1 MLIAEVGPG
10 RGLVITYVAPVVAV
24 TLGVTVL
31 GERPGAGAVAGLL
44 LDPRRLVAVDRR
56 APAAAA
62 WPPSSPAVRARR
74 AERRRGTAFAPDE
87 RPVGVDVVLDNRR
100 RLEELHRER
109 TLAQMTPLAGEP
121 AYMAD
126 LEDEIL
132 ATEAAY
138 VAGAITEIASL
149 RARLGGR
156 QWG

>member
-1 MLIAEVGPG
+1 MA
-10 RGLVITYVAPVVAV
+10 
-24 TLGVTVL
+24 LGVTVL

-44 LDPRRLVAVDRR
+44 LILAGSWLSTDGRLPPPPGGRRHPPAR
-56 APAAAA
+56 AP
-62 WPPSSPAVRARR
+62 RGTG
-74 AERRRGTAFAPDE
+74 RGTAFAPDE
-87 RPVGVDVVLDNRR
+87 RPVCVDVVLDNRR

>member
-1 MLIAEVGPG
+1 M
-10 RGLVITYVAPVVAV
+10 
-24 TLGVTVL
+24 
-31 GERPGAGAVAGLL
+31 
-44 LDPRRLVAVDRR
+44 
-56 APAAAA
+56 
-62 WPPSSPAVRARR
+62 
-74 AERRRGTAFAPDE
+74 
-87 RPVGVDVVLDNRR
+87 LDNRR